1 MESRRHTWVRRLGAA
16 WLAIAATVGATA
28 PTASA
33 HPPTATSASA
43 SGAASAADGP
53 TPAQLKRVDAHAQA
67 QRERLRVP
75 GMALAVVKDD
85 AVVHRRTWG
94 KDGDG
99 EPITRQT
106 PFLVGSLAKPI
117 TATAVLHLAEAGSL
131 ELDAPV
137 RRYLPWFR
145 PTGPSADRITLRDLL
160 NQTSGLS
167 ERDGLKHAD
176 RFDNAPDGVERTARG
191 LADARTGARPGER
204 HEYSNAN
211 YMLLGAVVEKV
222 SGRPFGAYLTSSV
235 LRPFGMD
242 GAIVDERGAERRRL
256 APGHRYF
263 FGHPKRFD
271 PPYDA
276 SGVPYGY
283 VGADIDDLSR
293 FAVAHLGGGSKAA
306 RAVVSPAGL
315 REMHKGTIPAGTSH
329 RYGLGW
335 RDDSFEGERVVWH
348 GGATPGYHGTVVLA
362 PERGLAVVVQD
373 NAYSPQRDELLN
385 ATALGAMHILLGGRP
400 AAASTDPMLD
410 TLLTTV
416 TGVTAVLA
424 LALLWSLFRLFR
436 PSRGGPRAGRR
447 RTVVG
452 ALVSV
457 TGLLALAVSAVYV
470 LPRQVTVNL
479 SEVLL
484 FVPDTGR
491 LLVAIG
497 VLATALAV
505 VRGALAVRA
514 FRAAPP
520 LARADSAAVRD
531 RRQDVGASA

>member
-1 MESRRHTWVRRLGAA
+1 MGSRRHTWVRRLGAA
-16 WLAIAATVGATA
+16 WLAAAAVVGTA
-28 PTASA
+28 AS
-33 HPPTATSASA
+33 SA
-43 SGAASAADGP
+43 AASAPTPTKSTAGP
-53 TPAQLKRVDAHAQA
+53 TPAELKRVDAHAEK
-67 QRERLRVP
+67 QRERLRLP

-85 AVVHRRTWG
+85 EVVHRRTWG

-99 EPITRQT
+99 KPITRQT
-106 PFLVGSLAKPI
+106 PFLVGSLSKPI
-117 TATAVLHLAEAGSL
+117 TSTAVMRLAEAGSL
-131 ELDAPV
+131 RLDAPV

-145 PTGPSADRITLRDLL
+145 PSGPSADRITLRNLL

-167 ERDGLKHAD
+167 ERDGIAHAD
-176 RFDNAPDGVERTARG
+176 RFDNAPGGVERTARG
-191 LADARTGARPGER
+191 LAGARTGAPPGER

-222 SGRPFGAYLTSSV
+222 TGQPFGDYLRKSV

-242 GAIVDERGAERRRL
+242 GTLVDERDAERREL

-293 FAVAHLGGGSKAA
+293 FAVAHLGHGDAAA

-315 REMHKGTIPAGTSH
+315 RELHKGTVPAGTSH

-385 ATALGAMHILLGGRP
+385 ATALGAMRILLGGRP

-410 TLLTTV
+410 AMLTTV
-416 TGVTAVLA
+416 TVTAAVLA
-424 LALLWSLFRLFR
+424 LALLWSLFRIFR
-436 PSRGGPRAGRR
+436 PSRGRPRGRR
-447 RTVVG
+447 RIVVG
-452 ALVSV
+452 AAVSV
-457 TGLLALAVSAVYV
+457 TGLLVLAVTAVYV
-470 LPRQVTVNL
+470 LPRQVTVDL
-479 SEVLL
+479 SEILL
-484 FVPDTGR
+484 FVPDTGW

-505 VRGALAVRA
+505 TRGGLAVRA
-514 FRAAPP
+514 CLAAPP
-520 LARADSAAVRD
+520 LARTDPDAVRD
-531 RRQDVGASA
+531 RRQEARAGV